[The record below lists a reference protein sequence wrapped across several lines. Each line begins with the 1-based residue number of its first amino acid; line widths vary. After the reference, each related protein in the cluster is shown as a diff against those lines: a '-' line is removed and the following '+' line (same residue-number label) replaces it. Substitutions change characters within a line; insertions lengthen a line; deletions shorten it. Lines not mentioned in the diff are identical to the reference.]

1 MWLAP
6 CITFA
11 QQKKFMWATGLSVP
25 GAGTYLYNGMKTD
38 RYGNTYA
45 LGTSSGFSQGPAVYC
60 AMKLNGSGQV
70 IRRKTFNFNGASSIS
85 DGQPK
90 TMVHTYADSSSVYI
104 TSMKGI
110 LAFDTLLTRLPI
122 GSDMVAFRLDKSGN
136 LLWWCQFGSNTEDE
150 LVATFDTHDSDIVI
164 HGKTLF
170 RNNQMYFIRPVNGV
184 LVKDSTIAST
194 SDFFDFFFTLRKDG
208 TAGPAARIYAN
219 TIPPATILG
228 AFALPGNKI
237 EVLVRDYADM
247 SFKAAVKKWTMNAD
261 GTSLTADT
269 RTWPLTY
276 TASGAYLEFSKVY
289 KTEAGAYV
297 ASVTSQQGITYAGND
312 TFPLNKAHLLTLS
325 NNLSTHIRKNISI
338 AATPMHALSG
348 NILWTTE
355 SQSNVILGAD
365 TFRNRNNQF
374 VQHFIITRDNLT
386 LKDTFQLL
394 NQAGQSA
401 MLKSAWLMNDSAEV
415 TCLYN
420 GLYDSYLDSITV
432 KAGNKSWYHYA
443 VLAKRGLP
451 ARPASNPNTGAG
463 KTLQVQTQVY
473 PNPCKSGDEVIIQT
487 AVQDRVQGVS
497 LYASDGR
504 CVVQAAAKNMS
515 SFAVPSVPAGVYVVQ
530 IRYEN
535 GGVSAQRLLVQ

>member
-1 MWLAP
+1 MLLNP
-6 CITFA
+6 YSIFA
-11 QQKKFMWATGLSVP
+11 QQKKFTWATGLSVP
-25 GAGTYLYNGMKTD
+25 GAGTNLYNGMKTD

-45 LGTSSGFSQGPAVYC
+45 LGTSTGFSQGPAVYC

-70 IRRKTFNFNGASSIS
+70 MWRKTFNFDAASTIS

-219 TIPPATILG
+219 TIPSATILG

-247 SFKAAVKKWTMNAD
+247 SFKATVKKWTMNAD

-297 ASVTSQQGITYAGND
+297 ASVASKQGITYAGND
-312 TFPLNKAHLLTLS
+312 TFPLNKVHLLTLS
-325 NNLSTHIRKNISI
+325 NDLSTHIRKSISI

-348 NILWTTE
+348 NILWTTL
-355 SQSNVILGAD
+355 SLSNVILDAD
-365 TFRNRNNQF
+365 TFINRNNQF

-394 NQAGQSA
+394 NQSGQSA
-401 MLKSAWLMNDSAEV
+401 MLKSAWLINDSAEV

-420 GLYDSYLDSITV
+420 GIYDSYLDSITIRS
-432 KAGNKSWYHYA
+432 ARKSWYHYA

-451 ARPASNPNTGAG
+451 ARPASNPNTGVG
-463 KTLQVQTQVY
+463 KALQVQTQVY
-473 PNPCKSGDEVIIQT
+473 PNPCKSGEVVMIEVAPEYNIES
-487 AVQDRVQGVS
+487 VV
-497 LYASDGR
+497 LYSIGGQRMDIR
-504 CVVQAAAKNMS
+504 LNHTSV
-515 SFAVPSVPAGVYVVQ
+515 AVPTLRKGIYLLHVMFTNGEKTIHRLVV
-530 IRYEN
+530 E
-535 GGVSAQRLLVQ
+535 